1 MHTRVISPENVLGC
15 LKAIG
20 THLDT
25 PEKKGLA
32 LGDSASMRLARR
44 LAGIRSFWDERGR
57 LMWEHCWN
65 WRNRLRLA
73 GIDPATWEVTDAQRW
88 ALAWQQLIG
97 NGRFYPEVQKRS
109 IEMGHIAPEPADH
122 ILMMGRTV
130 RKSGSSPAAVRQQPD
145 DNDPAAA
152 SPEPYVAMLQR
163 SIRRHIT
170 NR

>member
-1 MHTRVISPENVLGC
+1 
-15 LKAIG
+15 
-20 THLDT
+20 
-25 PEKKGLA
+25 
-32 LGDSASMRLARR
+32 MRLARR